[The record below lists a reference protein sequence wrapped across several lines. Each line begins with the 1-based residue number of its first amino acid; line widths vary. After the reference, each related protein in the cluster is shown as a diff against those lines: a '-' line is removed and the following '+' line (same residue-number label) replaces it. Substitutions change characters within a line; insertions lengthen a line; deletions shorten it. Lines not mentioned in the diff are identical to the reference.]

1 MFVSISKYKEF
12 YYSEESNDDTLEP
25 IAPEEC
31 ENAPVEKNRNNDNEK
46 ITKQEH
52 FC

>member
-1 MFVSISKYKEF
+1 VFVSIPKHEEF
-12 YYSEESNDDTLEP
+12 YNGEEPNDDTLEP
-25 IAPEEC
+25 IAPEKC
-31 ENAPVEKNRNNDNEK
+31 ENAPAEKNRDEDGEK

>member
-1 MFVSISKYKEF
+1 VFVSISKHEEF
-12 YYSEESNDDTLEP
+12 YNGEEPNDDTLEP

-31 ENAPVEKNRNNDNEK
+31 ENAPAEQNRDDDGKK
-46 ITKQEH
+46 ITKQEY